1 MNDEA
6 IKRIGNVY
14 LKNREELDIDNVKN
28 IATFDDDYLVL
39 NSKLGKIIV
48 EGSGLVIEDLSSES
62 GKIKIRGTVNALIFS
77 SEGKKNKRGV
87 FS

>member
-6 IKRIGNVY
+6 LKGIGSIY

-28 IATFDDDYLVL
+28 IASFDDDYLVL